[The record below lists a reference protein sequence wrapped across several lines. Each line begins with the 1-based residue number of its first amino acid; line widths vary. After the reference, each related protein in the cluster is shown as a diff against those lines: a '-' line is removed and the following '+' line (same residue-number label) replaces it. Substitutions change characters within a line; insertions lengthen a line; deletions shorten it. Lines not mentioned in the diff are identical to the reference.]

1 MRNEGSSGFK
11 FDQLSFPLFSQCE
24 VISKPSIV
32 TAGLAISDL
41 NVFLQLLGVGEAAV
55 PGAAVGDE
63 PGDGLRLVGRHVD
76 AAHRRVPTHVLVVVL
91 RKLRFMKHSRNLDQ

>member
-1 MRNEGSSGFK
+1 M
-11 FDQLSFPLFSQCE
+11 
-24 VISKPSIV
+24 
-32 TAGLAISDL
+32 TSDL

-76 AAHRRVPTHVLVVVL
+76 AAHRRVPAHVLVVVL
-91 RKLRFMKHSRNLDQ
+91 RRKLRDRKHSRNLGPKVVDLHEPATARRAPPRWSPFGRWPSS

>member
-1 MRNEGSSGFK
+1 MGAVIHANLSRPSLGSNVNCR
-11 FDQLSFPLFSQCE
+11 DE
-24 VISKPSIV
+24 V
-32 TAGLAISDL
+32 TSDL

-76 AAHRRVPTHVLVVVL
+76 AAHRRVPAHVLVVVL
-91 RKLRFMKHSRNLDQ
+91 RRK